1 MQIGVPSEQWPG
13 ERRVAVVPASMAALK
28 KSGIEVLIE
37 SGAGERAGFTD
48 AAYRDKGAR
57 TVTRGEAFGADV
69 VLQVRVSNLPL
80 VQSGQDAIGIA
91 DRSGRRRSRARSPR
105 KVARRLRSS

>member
-13 ERRVAVVPASMAALK
+13 ERRVAVVPASVAALK
-28 KSGIEVLIE
+28 KAGIDVLIE

-57 TVTRGEAFGADV
+57 TVTRSEAFGADV
-69 VLQVRVSNLPL
+69 VLQVRVSDLPL
-80 VQSGQDAIGIA
+80 MRSGQVAIGMADPLGTPEIA
-91 DRSGRRRSRARSPR
+91 RA
-105 KVARRLRSS
+105 